1 MSIVVNNISKTIG
14 HKKIISQ
21 INFEANPGD
30 IVGIL
35 GPNGAG
41 KSTIMKTITGLYT
54 QTDGDI
60 YICGK
65 ETIKNRIFT
74 QSKIGYLSEEN
85 PLYQDMYVIEFL
97 EFICDIHKI
106 DYNNCDKIIALASL
120 KNVEKQK
127 ITTLSKGFQQRVGIA
142 QALIHNPEVIILDE
156 PTSGLDP
163 QQLIE
168 IRKIITNIGEEKT
181 ILLSSHIIQEIEA
194 MCNRIII
201 IDNGKIV
208 ANKNT
213 SEFNNKIEEKF
224 LQLIR

>member
-1 MSIVVNNISKTIG
+1 MSIVVNNISKIIG
-14 HKKIISQ
+14 QKKIISK

-65 ETIKNRIFT
+65 ETIENRIFT

-85 PLYQDMYVIEFL
+85 PLYQDMYVVEFL

-106 DYNNCDKIIALASL
+106 KYHNCNPIIELTGL
-120 KNVEKQK
+120 QKVKNQK
-127 ITTLSKGFQQRVGIA
+127 INTLSKGFKQRVGIA
-142 QALIHNPEVIILDE
+142 QALIHNPDVIILDE

-168 IRKIITNIGEEKT
+168 IRNIITNLGRDKT
-181 ILLSSHIIQEIEA
+181 ILLSTHIMQEIEA

-201 IDNGKIV
+201 INNGELL
-208 ANKNT
+208 ANK
-213 SEFNNKIEEKF
+213 KIEEFNDNIMDDF
-224 LQLIR
+224 LQLIK

>member
-1 MSIVVNNISKTIG
+1 MSIVINNISKTIG

-74 QSKIGYLSEEN
+74 QSKIDI
-85 PLYQDMYVIEFL
+85 YQKKTHYTKNMYVIEFL

-106 DYNNCDKIIALASL
+106 KYHNCNPIIQLTGF
-120 KNVEKQK
+120 KKVQNQK
-127 ITTLSKGFQQRVGIA
+127 INTLSKGFKQRIGIA
-142 QALIHNPEVIILDE
+142 QALIHNPDVIILDE

-168 IRKIITNIGEEKT
+168 IRNIITNLGKDK
-181 ILLSSHIIQEIEA
+181 SNSII
-194 MCNRIII
+194 
-201 IDNGKIV
+201 
-208 ANKNT
+208 NT
-213 SEFNNKIEEKF
+213 YYSGN
-224 LQLIR
+224 

>member
-1 MSIVVNNISKTIG
+1 MSIKVNNISKIIG
-14 HKKIISQ
+14 QQTIISK

-54 QTDGDI
+54 QTSGDI
-60 YICGK
+60 YICDK
-65 ETIKNRIFT
+65 ETISNRIFT

-85 PLYQDMYVIEFL
+85 PLYKDMYVIEFL

-106 DYNNCDKIIALASL
+106 KYHNCNPIMELTGLQKV
-120 KNVEKQK
+120 KNQK
-127 ITTLSKGFQQRVGIA
+127 ISTLSKGFKQRVGIA
-142 QALIHNPEVIILDE
+142 QALIHNPDVIVLDE

-168 IRKIITNIGEEKT
+168 IRNIIKNLGRDKT
-181 ILLSSHIIQEIEA
+181 ILLSTHIIQEIEA

-201 IDNGKIV
+201 VNKGKLL
-208 ANKNT
+208 ANKKI
-213 SEFNNKIEEKF
+213 EKFNNNIMNEF
-224 LQLIR
+224 LQLIK

>member
-1 MSIVVNNISKTIG
+1 MSIKVNNISKKIG
-14 HKKIISQ
+14 QKTIISK

-54 QTDGDI
+54 QTSGDI
-60 YICGK
+60 YICDK
-65 ETIKNRIFT
+65 ETVSNRIFT

-85 PLYQDMYVIEFL
+85 PLYKDMYVIEFL

-106 DYNNCDKIIALASL
+106 KYHNCNPIMELAGL
-120 KNVEKQK
+120 KKVKNQK
-127 ITTLSKGFQQRVGIA
+127 INTLSKGFKQRVGIA
-142 QALIHNPEVIILDE
+142 QALIHNPDVIILDE

-168 IRKIITNIGEEKT
+168 IRNIITNLGRDKT
-181 ILLSSHIIQEIEA
+181 ILLSTHIIQEIEA

-201 IDNGKIV
+201 VNKGKLL
-208 ANKNT
+208 ANKKI
-213 SEFNNKIEEKF
+213 EKFNNNIMNEF
-224 LQLIR
+224 LQLIK

>member
-1 MSIVVNNISKTIG
+1 MSIIVKDVSKIISG
-14 HKKIISQ
+14 KKIISK

-54 QTDGDI
+54 QTNGDI

-65 ETIKNRIFT
+65 ETTKNRIFT

-85 PLYQDMYVIEFL
+85 PLYKDMYVVEFL

-106 DYNNCDKIIALASL
+106 KYHNCNPIMKLTGL
-120 KNVEKQK
+120 EKVKNQK
-127 ITTLSKGFQQRVGIA
+127 INTLSKGFKQRVGIS
-142 QALIHNPEVIILDE
+142 QALIHNPDVIILDE

-168 IRKIITNIGEEKT
+168 IRNIITNLGRDKT
-181 ILLSSHIIQEIEA
+181 ILLSTHIIQEIEA

-201 IDNGKIV
+201 INNGEIL
-208 ANKNT
+208 ANKKIE
-213 SEFNNKIEEKF
+213 EFNNNIMDDF
-224 LQLIR
+224 LQLIK

>member
-1 MSIVVNNISKTIG
+1 MSIKVNNISKKIG
-14 HKKIISQ
+14 QKTIISK

-54 QTDGDI
+54 QTSGDI
-60 YICGK
+60 HICDK
-65 ETIKNRIFT
+65 ETISNRIFT

-85 PLYQDMYVIEFL
+85 PLYKDMYVIEFL

-106 DYNNCDKIIALASL
+106 KYHNCNPLMKLTGL
-120 KNVEKQK
+120 QKVKNQK
-127 ITTLSKGFQQRVGIA
+127 ISTLSKGFKQRVGIA
-142 QALIHNPEVIILDE
+142 QALIHNPDVIILDE

-168 IRKIITNIGEEKT
+168 IRNIITNLGRDKT
-181 ILLSSHIIQEIEA
+181 ILLSTHIIQEIEA

-201 IDNGKIV
+201 VNKGKLL
-208 ANKNT
+208 ANKKI
-213 SEFNNKIEEKF
+213 EKFNNNIMNEF
-224 LQLIR
+224 LQLIK